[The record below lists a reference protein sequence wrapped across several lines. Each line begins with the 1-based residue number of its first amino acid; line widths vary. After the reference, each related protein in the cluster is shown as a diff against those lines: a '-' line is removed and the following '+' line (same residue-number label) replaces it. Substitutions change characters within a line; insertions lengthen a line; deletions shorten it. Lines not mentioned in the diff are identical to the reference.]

1 MNGQSLTSLFTEMLR
16 AFGIKFMETIPG
28 IIGAILVIVAGW
40 LFALIVSGSIARLLT
55 TLRFD
60 SLADKVKVTPFL
72 QAANIKATPS
82 RIVGRFVY
90 WIILLLVIVSAADTL
105 GWTAVTYEISKVLDF
120 LPNLLSA
127 VAFFVIGT
135 YAASFIRDF
144 MRGAMASLG
153 ISTSKVI
160 SSSVF
165 YLLFVI
171 IALTALKQGGLDTSI
186 ITTNLFII
194 IGSLMLAGAVSYGIA
209 SRDVLANVLAGF
221 YSKRTFRKGMN
232 IEIDGQRGIITDTSS
247 INMTIQI
254 SETERVVIPANELIT
269 RKVKIIKP
277 NS

>member
-72 QAANIKATPS
+72 TAANIKVTPS

-127 VAFFVIGT
+127 VAFFVVGT

-160 SSSVF
+160 SSAVF

-171 IALTALKQGGLDTSI
+171 IALTALQQGGLDTSI

-194 IGSLMLAGAVSYGIA
+194 IGSLMLAGAISYGLA

-221 YSKRTFRKGMN
+221 YSKRTFRKGMH

-254 SETERVVIPANELIT
+254 SDTERVVIPAHELIT

-277 NS
+277 GA